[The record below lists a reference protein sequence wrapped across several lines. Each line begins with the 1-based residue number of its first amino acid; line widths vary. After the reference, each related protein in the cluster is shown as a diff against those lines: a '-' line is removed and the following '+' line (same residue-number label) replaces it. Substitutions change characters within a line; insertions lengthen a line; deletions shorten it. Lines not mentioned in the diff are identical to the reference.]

1 MTFSRDEQ
9 PLNKLNL
16 MIVING
22 VRMML
27 LSEVHLEKVKPLI
40 VATESGM
47 STLTKE
53 LHFENAH
60 ESNKTTEEGIDT
72 STSPVSLNDSPP
84 ILVSDEGSMM
94 LVNDVHRL
102 NKASDISVKEEGK
115 EISFNFWQLQKHS
128 FPIVETEEEKNF
140 LH

>member
-1 MTFSRDEQ
+1 MKESLPILVNEGGIVISLRRVQPSKQESSKTFTVDGIMTFSRAEQ

-60 ESNKTTEEGIDT
+60 ESNRTTEEGIDT
-72 STSPVSLNDSPP
+72 STSS
-84 ILVSDEGSMM
+84 
-94 LVNDVHRL
+94 
-102 NKASDISVKEEGK
+102 
-115 EISFNFWQLQKHS
+115 NFSQ
-128 FPIVETEEEKNF
+128 
-140 LH
+140 